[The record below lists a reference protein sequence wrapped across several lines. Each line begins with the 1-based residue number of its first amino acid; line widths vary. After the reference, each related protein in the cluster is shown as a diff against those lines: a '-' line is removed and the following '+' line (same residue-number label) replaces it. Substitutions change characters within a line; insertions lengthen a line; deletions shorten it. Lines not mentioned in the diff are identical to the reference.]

1 MVSFRWKRLA
11 HAVVAL
17 SITASAVEAQEQR
30 ITLPDALQ
38 RSMAENPEVRT
49 AVAELAIA
57 RGQRS
62 AAGVWRYNPQ
72 VFGFAGPAHNPDTA
86 LTSYQVGLTQ
96 SFELG
101 GKRGSR
107 VAVADR
113 RIEAAE
119 ARVARQQALARAR
132 TRRAFALA
140 VLARDRAATA
150 VTAESVAT
158 VLRDAASERLELGAG
173 TQLELNVASAAVV
186 RERWLRLVAE
196 RQAISARFDLA
207 ASIGLP
213 PDQFV
218 DPEGPLPPLPETVPA
233 EADLMALGEARRSDI
248 AAARA
253 EVQATQAGIRVAR
266 AQAVPDPQLGIAAG
280 HNEDFSVTLFS
291 VSLPVPVFNRGQGD
305 RAVADAEA
313 ARAAIAADTLRI
325 RAEREIRDSYRGF
338 VKARDAVRTFDLQA
352 VGALQENIALATES
366 FQAGK
371 ISLLILNSVRRELLD
386 AQFAYLDA
394 LADLYE
400 RYFGLEA
407 ATQVSPESTP

>member
-1 MVSFRWKRLA
+1 MVSFPWIRLA
-11 HAVVAL
+11 RAVIAL
-17 SITASAVEAQEQR
+17 SFVASAVEAQENR
-30 ITLPDALQ
+30 ITLLEALQ
-38 RSMAENPEVRT
+38 RSTMQNPEVRT
-49 AVAELAIA
+49 AVAELETA
-57 RGQRS
+57 RGQRT

-72 VFGFAGPAHNPDTA
+72 VFGFAGPARNPDTS

-96 SFELG
+96 AFELG

-107 VAVADR
+107 VAAADL
-113 RIEAAE
+113 RIEAAA

-140 VLARDRAATA
+140 VLARDRATTA
-150 VTAESVAT
+150 ATAESVAT
-158 VLRDAASERLELGAG
+158 MLRDAAVERLQLGAG
-173 TQLELNVASAAVV
+173 TQLELNVARAAAV

-207 ASIGLP
+207 ATIGLP

-218 DPEGPLPPLPETVPA
+218 DPEGPLPPLPDEVPA
-233 EADLMALGEARRSDI
+233 EADLVALAEARRSDV

-253 EVQATQAGIRVAR
+253 EAEATEADIRAAR
-266 AQAVPDPQLGIAAG
+266 AQAVPDPQVGIAAG
-280 HNEDFSVTLFS
+280 QNEDFSVTLFS
-291 VSLPVPVFNRGQGD
+291 VSLPLPVFNRGQGD
-305 RAVADAEA
+305 RAVAYAEA
-313 ARAAIAADTLRI
+313 ARAAIAADTTRT
-325 RAEREIRDSYRGF
+325 RAEREIRDSYRGY
-338 VKARDAVRTFDLQA
+338 VKARDAIRTFDMQA

-400 RYFGLEA
+400 RFLGLEA
-407 ATQVSPESTP
+407 ATQVSPESAP